1 MAAVNS
7 RGRMT
12 TLGGIAVA
20 LLSLL
25 VVRVWFLQVVNAESM
40 DARAQAI
47 RTRTVRIPP
56 ERGRIFDS
64 QGRIVADNER
74 LLTITVDRETVK
86 DDSVRAELF
95 SRLSG
100 PLELPAEDIEIA
112 FKSLRNDPLADIPLK
127 VGVSEDTALFLRER
141 GEDYPGVDVR
151 EDWKRDYLYAP
162 LASHVIGFLGAI
174 RESQLSLYLSLGY
187 EPNELIG
194 QFGVEQ
200 TYESELRGT
209 PGYIKYEVDTLGN
222 KLREIAYEP
231 AIPGQDVVLS
241 LDLAYQQFAEQ
252 ALQTQLKVRQR
263 TEAGKVYLAP
273 GELDPGYA
281 EVNYYKAPAGSVT
294 MMNWATGEIIAMASY
309 PTFDNRWFNAGI
321 SGSKFQS
328 LFPNTQ
334 DPDQSILV
342 NRAISG
348 RYNLGSSFKPF
359 VAYAALNAGQ
369 LPGGSTYRFK
379 DEGTYTLESIDR
391 SLCQQGVKCVF
402 KNAVCSSSGSPCRYG
417 WVDVEAAL
425 AVSSDAFFYKIGEQI
440 MTQRNTNDILE
451 QEVRKFGFGS
461 STGIDLPYEFSG
473 ALPSLALKKKLAE
486 SGAITEESA
495 RGYYVGDNVQFS
507 IGQGLLS
514 ATPVQV
520 ARAYSVL
527 ASGGN
532 VLRPHVVRYLLAP
545 GTPDS
550 KPGYADIE
558 NGRIIRDLRTS
569 QVIST
574 VDMSGDRREPI
585 LRGLKRVITGP
596 GVTSD
601 YYHKTTGEKLFAN
614 YPYEIL
620 PIAGKTGTAQGFNNL
635 PWNDSSAFGSFSL
648 ALNRPFTVVAY
659 LEKSGYGSQAAAPV
673 AKCLWLA
680 IAGQWR
686 LPEVFPAE
694 PLDVASTAVAKSQ
707 SMPNPQCLSTPYTG
721 LRE

>member
-1 MAAVNS
+1 MTVANNRKRMGTLASVAVV
-7 RGRMT
+7 M
-12 TLGGIAVA
+12 
-20 LLSLL
+20 LSLL
-25 VVRVWFLQVVNAESM
+25 VVRVWFLQVVNSEAL
-40 DARAQAI
+40 DAKAQAI

-56 ERGRIFDS
+56 ERGRIFDAD
-64 QGRIVADNER
+64 GRIVADNER

-86 DDSVRAELF
+86 SDAVRAELF

-100 PLELPAEDIEIA
+100 PLQMPAEDIEKA
-112 FKSLRNDPLADIPLK
+112 FQSPRNDPLADIPLK

-162 LASHVIGFLGAI
+162 LASHVVGFLGAI
-174 RESQLSLYLSLGY
+174 RESQLSLYQSLGY

-222 KLREIAYEP
+222 KLREVAYEP
-231 AIPGQDVVLS
+231 PTAGLDIVLS
-241 LDLAYQQFAEQ
+241 IDLDIQQFAEQ
-252 ALQTQLKVRQR
+252 SLQTQLKVRQR

-273 GELDPGYA
+273 GELDPQYA

-294 MMNWATGEIIAMASY
+294 VMNWATGEILAMASY

-321 SGSKFQS
+321 TGAKFQS
-328 LFPNTQ
+328 LFPDTN

-359 VAYAALNAGQ
+359 TAYAALDSGQ
-369 LPGGSTYRFK
+369 LPGGSKYRFH
-379 DEGTYTLESIDR
+379 DQGSYTLESIARD
-391 SLCQQGVKCVF
+391 LCQQGVKCVF
-402 KNAVCSSSGSPCRYG
+402 KNAICSAFGSPCRYG
-417 WVDVEAAL
+417 WVDVETAL

-440 MTQRNTNDILE
+440 MTQRVGKDVLE

-461 STGIDLPYEFSG
+461 STGIDLPYEFDG
-473 ALPSLALKKKLAE
+473 ALPSLALKKKLAA

-495 RGYYVGDNVQFS
+495 RGYYVGDNVQFA

-514 ATPVQV
+514 ATPIQV
-520 ARAYSVL
+520 ARAYSVF
-527 ASGGN
+527 ANNGN
-532 VLRPHVVRYLLAP
+532 VMRPHVVNYFLAG

-550 KPGYADIE
+550 VPGYADIKSA
-558 NGRIIRDLRTS
+558 RIVRDLRKS

-574 VDMSGDRREPI
+574 VEMAGDRRAPI
-585 LRGLKRVITGP
+585 VRGLTRVITGP
-596 GVTSD
+596 GTTSD
-601 YYHKTTGEKLFAN
+601 YYHKTTGENLFAN
-614 YPYEIL
+614 YPYEVL
-620 PIAGKTGTAQGFNNL
+620 PIAGKTGTAQGFKNL

-648 ALNRPFTVVAY
+648 SIAHPFTVVAY

-673 AKCLWLA
+673 AKCVWMAL
-680 IAGQWR
+680 AGQWR
-686 LPEVFPAE
+686 VPQVYASE
-694 PLDVASTAVAKSQ
+694 PLDIASTSVAKSQ

>member
-1 MAAVNS
+1 
-7 RGRMT
+7 
-12 TLGGIAVA
+12 
-20 LLSLL
+20 
-25 VVRVWFLQVVNAESM
+25 
-40 DARAQAI
+40 
-47 RTRTVRIPP
+47 
-56 ERGRIFDS
+56 
-64 QGRIVADNER
+64 
-74 LLTITVDRETVK
+74 
-86 DDSVRAELF
+86 
-95 SRLSG
+95 
-100 PLELPAEDIEIA
+100 
-112 FKSLRNDPLADIPLK
+112 
-127 VGVSEDTALFLRER
+127 
-141 GEDYPGVDVR
+141 
-151 EDWKRDYLYAP
+151 
-162 LASHVIGFLGAI
+162 
-174 RESQLSLYLSLGY
+174 
-187 EPNELIG
+187 
-194 QFGVEQ
+194 
-200 TYESELRGT
+200 
-209 PGYIKYEVDTLGN
+209 
-222 KLREIAYEP
+222 
-231 AIPGQDVVLS
+231 
-241 LDLAYQQFAEQ
+241 
-252 ALQTQLKVRQR
+252 
-263 TEAGKVYLAP
+263 
-273 GELDPGYA
+273 
-281 EVNYYKAPAGSVT
+281 
-294 MMNWATGEIIAMASY
+294 
-309 PTFDNRWFNAGI
+309 
-321 SGSKFQS
+321 
-328 LFPNTQ
+328 
-334 DPDQSILV
+334 
-342 NRAISG
+342 
-348 RYNLGSSFKPF
+348 
-359 VAYAALNAGQ
+359 
-369 LPGGSTYRFK
+369 
-379 DEGTYTLESIDR
+379 
-391 SLCQQGVKCVF
+391 
-402 KNAVCSSSGSPCRYG
+402 
-417 WVDVEAAL
+417 
-425 AVSSDAFFYKIGEQI
+425 
-440 MTQRNTNDILE
+440 
-451 QEVRKFGFGS
+451 
-461 STGIDLPYEFSG
+461 
-473 ALPSLALKKKLAE
+473 
-486 SGAITEESA
+486 
-495 RGYYVGDNVQFS
+495 VGDNVQFS

-569 QVIST
+569 QVISA